1 MTISEP
7 DESPIDDAD
16 PTMTLGSQGHS
27 PDGSAAPPMDLSPSP
42 GVAIVPA
49 GLDEPLRLGPDTVER
64 LRVRLPRLA
73 ELTVRAIIDQVPAY
87 TDALTG
93 PIGANMRAAVELA
106 LGGFLTLAVRSTG
119 GGVRSPRTPALD
131 GAYAL
136 GRGEAR
142 AGRSMEALLAAYR
155 IGARESWRQFS
166 RTAVET
172 GVGAD
177 TMARFAELVFAYI
190 DELSAA
196 SAAGHA
202 DELATTGR
210 VREWYLTRLVTALL
224 GGASEQRVV
233 DAAERADWRPPTSLA
248 AVVLP
253 TRQAARALTTLDDRT
268 LRTDELPGLPPEE
281 HSELTVLLVPDAEG
295 PGRVA
300 ATAALRGLDAC
311 LGPATPWLQ
320 VRTSYR
326 RALRARRLLGGAAG
340 PPSGGRL
347 IDTEEHLVALAV
359 TADPEVLDDLRRRAL
374 APLAD
379 VRPGTAERL
388 VETLRAWLLL
398 RGRREEVAAAL
409 HVHPQTV
416 RYRVGQLREL
426 WGDRLDDPQVVAEL
440 TVALAW
446 EPPAPPPPSP
456 PPPSPTT
463 R

>member
-7 DESPIDDAD
+7 LEPPTGGTNTPEPDPSPVR
-16 PTMTLGSQGHS
+16 P
-27 PDGSAAPPMDLSPSP
+27 PAAPPGTPIAQVPPPSVT
-42 GVAIVPA
+42 G
-49 GLDEPLRLGPDTVER
+49 GLDGPLRLGPDTVER
-64 LRVRLPRLA
+64 LRTRLPRLA
-73 ELTVRAIIDQVPAY
+73 DLTVRAIIEQVPAY
-87 TDALTG
+87 TDALAG
-93 PIGANMRAAVELA
+93 PIGANIRAAVELA

-166 RTAVET
+166 RTAVDT

-177 TMARFAELVFAYI
+177 AMARFAELVFAYI

-210 VREWYLTRLVTALL
+210 VREWYLTRLVAALL
-224 GGASEQRVV
+224 SGSSEQRVV
-233 DAAERADWRPPTSLA
+233 DAAERAGWPPPTSLA

-253 TRQAARALTTLDDRT
+253 TRQAARALTALDDRT
-268 LRTDELPGLPPEE
+268 LRTDELPGLAPEE
-281 HSELTVLLVPDAEG
+281 DSELTVLLVPDAEG
-295 PGRVA
+295 PRRA
-300 ATAALRGLDAC
+300 ATAAALRGLDAC
-311 LGPATPWLQ
+311 LGPATAWTR

-326 RALRARRLLGGAAG
+326 RALRARRLVGAATAG
-340 PPSGGRL
+340 GTSPGRL
-347 IDTEEHLVALAV
+347 IDTEENLVPLVV
-359 TADPEVLDDLRRRAL
+359 TADPDALADLRRRAL

-379 VRPGTAERL
+379 VRPGTADRL

-446 EPPAPPPPSP
+446 EPPPSP
-456 PPPSPTT
+456 AT

>member
-1 MTISEP
+1 MPTDEFL
-7 DESPIDDAD
+7 ESPIDDAN
-16 PTMTLGSQGHS
+16 PTLTVRTRNPL
-27 PDGSAAPPMDLSPSP
+27 PDGSDAPPTDLPPSP
-42 GVAIVPA
+42 GVAVVPA
-49 GLDEPLRLGPDTVER
+49 VLDEPLRLGPDTVER
-64 LRVRLPRLA
+64 LRARLPRLA

-87 TDALTG
+87 TDALAG
-93 PIGANMRAAVELA
+93 PIGANMRGAVELA
-106 LGGFLTLAVRSTG
+106 LGGFLTLAVRSSG

-177 TMARFAELVFAYI
+177 TMARFAGLVFAYI

-224 GGASEQRVV
+224 GGASEQRVI
-233 DAAERADWRPPTSLA
+233 DAAERADWHPPTSLA

-300 ATAALRGLDAC
+300 AAAALRGLDAC
-311 LGPATPWLQ
+311 LGPATPWLH

-326 RALRARRLLGGAAG
+326 RALRARRLMGGGTAG
-340 PPSGGRL
+340 AQPGGQL

-359 TADPEVLDDLRRRAL
+359 TADPEVLEDLRRRAL

-379 VRPGTAERL
+379 VRSGTAERL

-416 RYRVGQLREL
+416 RYRIGQLREL

-446 EPPAPPPPSP
+446 EPPTPPPSAP
-456 PPPSPTT
+456 AT